1 MKKIIIVVAII
12 ALLVSCGI
20 VYLNQVVLPQ
30 KLKALI
36 IKGIEGSVQKKVS
49 LESLRFHI
57 FKGLVLRGLAVYD
70 GKEAILKVR
79 EVSCTFFIL
88 PFFKK
93 QIVIPSLRIKS
104 PVLFLERRQDNSFNI
119 SGMFPEKSG
128 ILAGKSGKDAD
139 GSGFRLLVSKISV
152 TGGRIDFRDNTL
164 SPAFNGQADKINLVA
179 YLSLPAKV
187 KFSLRCDIPRQ
198 AGPVQAAKIEAAGEY
213 NIVGRSMSANVTLKD
228 LSVSEFD
235 GYYRSFGVSLPE
247 GSIDAKVAVNIKDD
261 VLAAVLDG
269 QAKAIR
275 FSKDKINGRIN
286 SSLKASGRYSFGSRQ
301 FDYSG
306 SLNVFDTELSGIETI
321 GKINGIKGE
330 IKFSPA
336 GISSDSLTAGIFGLP
351 FEIKAKLSDFSN
363 PVVNLN
369 AVSEAGVDSILSLL
383 KDRFAFSP
391 PVDATSGRGKLS
403 FTVDYQARAGAAMPA
418 QINGTFDIVNTA
430 LKLKDSGAVIASING
445 LLKFGLNRL
454 EWEGINFNYLGIDY
468 RMSGTLIDFKAPAV
482 QLKLVSRDL
491 TLESAF
497 SFTGKKAV
505 FSNLFG
511 RYLDSEFSLSGEV
524 DFSNPSAAVVDAAGK
539 LKIDLKDTKG
549 PLKKFKARLDK
560 IDPKGGLQIKG
571 KFSGNIKDIKSCLIE
586 AQASSDSLSLYGL
599 KPDGFSMDY
608 RQDNGI
614 AEIAL
619 MRLSL
624 YGGYV
629 DLTGKMNLKS
639 ENLPYWIN
647 ANAQGVKIEKL
658 KDDTALRDKDIAG
671 TIQAQVKINGF
682 SNDLARLSGA
692 GTVIITEGKL
702 WQLNLFKGIGALL
715 FTSDFTNVV
724 FNEGSCGF
732 TIQDKYVY
740 TDNLRLRSN
749 LTNIS
754 GEAKI
759 GFDGSLDA
767 SLDAEVLPEAPL
779 SGTVKDI
786 TTAVLGQ
793 ATRIGVIRVT
803 GSLKEPKFKFKPAV
817 AAIIK
822 GIKDMFFNK

>member
-1 MKKIIIVVAII
+1 MKKILIVI
-12 ALLVSCGI
+12 AVVSLLVSCGI
-20 VYLNQVVLPQ
+20 VYLNQVILPQ

-36 IKGIEGSVQKKVS
+36 IKGIEDSVQKKVS
-49 LESLRFHI
+49 LGSLRFNI
-57 FKGLVLRGLAVYD
+57 FKGLVLRELTEYD
-70 GKEAILKVR
+70 GKEAILKVK

-93 QIVIPSLRIKS
+93 QIVIPSLRIRF
-104 PVLFLERRQDNSFNI
+104 PVLFLERRQDNSFNL
-119 SGMFPEKSG
+119 SGMFPGKTEKAASST
-128 ILAGKSGKDAD
+128 AFKV
-139 GSGFRLLVSKISV
+139 LVSKISI
-152 TGGRIDFRDNTL
+152 TGGRIDFRDNTCT
-164 SPAFNGQADKINLVA
+164 PAFSGQVDKLNLVV

-187 KFSLRCDIPRQ
+187 KFSLRCDIPQQ
-198 AGPVQAAKIEAAGEY
+198 AGPVQAAKVEGSGEY
-213 NIVGRSMSANVTLKD
+213 NIIGKSMSAGVTLKD
-228 LSVSEFD
+228 LLVAGFD
-235 GYYRSFGVSLPE
+235 SYYRSFGVSLPE
-247 GSIDAKVAVNIKDD
+247 GSVDAKVALNIKDD

-269 QAKAIR
+269 QAKAIT

-286 SSLKASGRYSFGSRQ
+286 SSLKASGRYSFGKGQ

-306 SLNVFDTELSGIETI
+306 NMNVFDADLSGVETI

-330 IKFSPA
+330 IKFSPTE
-336 GISSDSLTAGIFGLP
+336 ISSDNLQAAVLGLP
-351 FEIKAKLSDFSN
+351 VAARARLTNFTN
-363 PVVNLN
+363 PVLNLN
-369 AVSEAGVDSILSLL
+369 VFTESGLASFFSLL
-383 KDRFAFSP
+383 KEKFGFSI
-391 PVDATSGRGKLS
+391 PVDVSGGRGKLS
-403 FTVDYQARAGAAMPA
+403 LSVNYQSNAGVSASP
-418 QINGTFDIVNTA
+418 QVNGSLDIVNA
-430 LKLKDSGAVIASING
+430 NLKLKDSGAVIESLNG
-445 LLKFGLNRL
+445 LLKFDFSRL
-454 EWEGINFNYLGIDY
+454 AWEDIHFKYLGVDY
-468 RMSGTLIDFKAPAV
+468 RISGTLVDFKAPAV
-482 QLKLVSRDL
+482 QLKLASRDL

-497 SFTGKKAV
+497 SLAGKKAV

-511 RYLDSEFSLSGEV
+511 RYLDSEFSLSGEA
-524 DFSNPSAAVVDAAGK
+524 DFSSPSAAVVDAAGK
-539 LKIDLKDTKG
+539 LKINLKDIKG
-549 PLKKFKARLDK
+549 PLKKFKAQMDK
-560 IDPKGGLQIKG
+560 INPQGSLRIQG
-571 KFSGNIKDIKSCLIE
+571 KFSGNIKDIKSCFIE
-586 AQASSDSLSLYGL
+586 AQASADSLSLYGL
-599 KPDGFSMDY
+599 KPDSFNMDY

-624 YGGYV
+624 YDGYV
-629 DLTGKMNLKS
+629 DLAGKMNLKS

-647 ANAQGVKIEKL
+647 ANAQGIKIEKL
-658 KDDTALRDKDIAG
+658 KNDTGLRDKDIAG

-692 GTVIITEGKL
+692 GKVIVTDGKL

-715 FTSDFTNVV
+715 FTSDFTDVV

-732 TIQDKYVY
+732 TIQDKYIS
-740 TDNLRLRSN
+740 TDNLNLRSN

-786 TTAVLGQ
+786 TTAILGQ

-817 AAIIK
+817 ADIIK
-822 GIKDMFFNK
+822 GIKSLFFKE